1 MSLNCRPLYTG
12 DQYWIELL
20 TRRDHA
26 VPLLVVSVTHA
37 FCAWF
42 RRAVE
47 PLVLLWVVWHR
58 AFVRAP
64 VVSPLPMMIPEDAN
78 PPEVTT
84 LPVPYATLYGV
95 SQMPNMMSPNALE
108 TPRPEFRPP
117 KWEPVVAVESRRPSG
132 HAPASSWNHAAVPPP
147 RSSLP
152 RTPIAL
158 PGEKTSPFFT
168 SEIVF
173 APLVEYLL
181 FMMVSSRRP

>member
-1 MSLNCRPLYTG
+1 MSLNCTPENTG

-26 VPLLVVSVTHA
+26 VPLDVASVTHTPLA
-37 FCAWF
+37 
-42 RRAVE
+42 AVVTV
-47 PLVLLWVVWHR
+47 PTALLTM
-58 AFVRAP
+58 FVHKGFPRAP

-78 PPEVTT
+78 PPEVTR

-95 SQMPNMMSPNALE
+95 SQIPNMMSPASLD

-117 KWEPVVAVESRRPSG
+117 KWAPVVAEASRRPSG

-147 RSSLP
+147 KSSLP

-158 PGEKTSPFFT
+158 PADQRSPFFT
-168 SEIVF
+168 SVIVP
-173 APLVEYLL
+173 APFVEYLE
-181 FMMVSSRRP
+181 FTIASSRRP